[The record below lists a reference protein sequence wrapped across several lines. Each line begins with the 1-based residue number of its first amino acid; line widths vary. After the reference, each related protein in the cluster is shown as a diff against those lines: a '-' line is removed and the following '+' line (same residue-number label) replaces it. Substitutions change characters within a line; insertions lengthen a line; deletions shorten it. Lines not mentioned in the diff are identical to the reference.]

1 MKLQVATIFI
11 LTFCLVDFVSTG
23 DDDDD
28 DDVGR
33 SVSIRQTID
42 VGEQQLMNPL
52 HVEHGLQKS
61 SKKVWL
67 LKDQT

>member
-23 DDDDD
+23 DDDD
-28 DDVGR
+28 VGR

-42 VGEQQLMNPL
+42 VDEQQLMNPL